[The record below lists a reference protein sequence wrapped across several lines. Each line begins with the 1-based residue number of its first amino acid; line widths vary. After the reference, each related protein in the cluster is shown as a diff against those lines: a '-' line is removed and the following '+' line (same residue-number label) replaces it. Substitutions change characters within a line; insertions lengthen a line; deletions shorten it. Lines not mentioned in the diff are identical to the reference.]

1 MDNNLWLFIVTVFM
15 GFFAIIN
22 PLNTTPIFI
31 SLTQN
36 VESDKIK
43 KRIAVKSV
51 LYTFIIIA
59 LFCVSGKIIF
69 HVFGITLPAFQITGG
84 ILLFTIGVNLL
95 HGQKSHIQHPSDQE
109 KKAGLK
115 DRFDAGDESIAISPL
130 AIPILAGPG
139 TISTAMNFVGAT
151 TKLSPFI
158 HTGVVVIVFAV
169 MCLITLILFL
179 LGERLIKF
187 IGQSLISIVS
197 RIMGLIVAVIA
208 VQMVISG
215 IINLIKMYPNNL

>member
-1 MDNNLWLFIVTVFM
+1 MADNLWLFVMTVFM

-36 VESDKIK
+36 VESEKVK
-43 KRIAVKSV
+43 RRIAFKSV

-59 LFCVSGKIIF
+59 LFCVGGKIIF

-95 HGQKSHIQHPSDQE
+95 HGQQSHIQHPSQHE
-109 KKAGLK
+109 KDTGLK
-115 DRFDAGDESIAISPL
+115 DKFDSGAESLAISPL

-151 TKLSPFI
+151 TKLDPFM
-158 HTGVVVIVFAV
+158 HTAVVIIVFAV
-169 MCLITLILFL
+169 MCLITLVLFL

-187 IGQSLISIVS
+187 VGQSLISVVS

-215 IINLIKMYPNNL
+215 IINLIKMYHQNL